1 MPKQS
6 KQSPSPS
13 TIGTNPLDQLV
24 SGTPVAAMTGSG
36 RRRPGA
42 KPDTAMLTV
51 TVPSALADR
60 LERLVTI
67 TPGADLDGLA
77 TEALR
82 IVLDRLER
90 GLEVATGKP
99 PRKTNKKKRK
109 TGKDDKS
116 VVVLVG
122 E

>member
-1 MPKQS
+1 MAKQPP
-6 KQSPSPS
+6 PST

-24 SGTPVAAMTGSG
+24 SGTPVAAMTGTG

-67 TPGADLDGLA
+67 TQGADLDGLA
-77 TEALR
+77 TEALM

-90 GLEVATGKP
+90 GLAAATSKP
-99 PRKTNKKKRK
+99 PRKTSKKKRK
-109 TGKDDKS
+109 TGKD
-116 VVVLVG
+116 VVVIVG

>member
-1 MPKQS
+1 MAKTQP
-6 KQSPSPS
+6 PST

-24 SGTPVAAMTGSG
+24 SGTPVAALTGSG

-51 TVPSALADR
+51 TVPSTLADR

-77 TEALR
+77 TEALM

-90 GLEVATGKP
+90 GLPAKTDQPARKRGK
-99 PRKTNKKKRK
+99 KGKKRK
-109 TGKDDKS
+109 DDKN
-116 VVVLVG
+116 VVVIVG

>member
-1 MPKQS
+1 MAKTP
-6 KQSPSPS
+6 PLPS
-13 TIGTNPLDQLV
+13 TIGANPLDQLV

-36 RRRPGA
+36 RRRPGL
-42 KPDTAMLTV
+42 KPDTAVLTI

-67 TPGADLDGLA
+67 TQGANLDGLA
-77 TEALR
+77 TEALI

-90 GLEVATGKP
+90 GLAAATGKP
-99 PRKTNKKKRK
+99 ARKRSKKKQK
-109 TGKDDKS
+109 KDKN
-116 VVVLVG
+116 VVVIV